1 MYPSRGMFFIR
12 RTRAMVVTIIT
23 TNVMKHDDTDLASR
37 YASGVFAIH
46 STQMTV
52 NDP

>member
-1 MYPSRGMFFIR
+1 MVDVPIR
-12 RTRAMVVTIIT
+12 RTRTMVVAIIA

-37 YASGVFAIH
+37 YALAASGVFAIH

-52 NDP
+52 NAP

>member
-1 MYPSRGMFFIR
+1 MVDVLIR
-12 RTRAMVVTIIT
+12 RTRTMVVTIIA
-23 TNVMKHDDTDLASR
+23 TNVMKHDDTDLAS
-37 YASGVFAIH
+37 GLFAIH